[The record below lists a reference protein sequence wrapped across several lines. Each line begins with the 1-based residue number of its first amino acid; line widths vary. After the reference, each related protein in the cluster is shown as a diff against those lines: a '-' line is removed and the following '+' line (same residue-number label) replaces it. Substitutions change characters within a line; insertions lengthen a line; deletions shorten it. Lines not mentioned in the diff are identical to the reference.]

1 MALLESLGRTLTCLR
16 EGRLPSQKQL
26 KWSQLRVGLT
36 VLFASV
42 TLAVLI
48 FLMSG
53 TTGLFTHKITLLSYF
68 DNAQGLRNG
77 APVRLA
83 GVDIG
88 NVTGVHVV
96 QHRPGTP
103 VEIIMRVN
111 TKYIFNIRKDSRT
124 SLSTAGVLG
133 ETFIDID
140 SAQATGPEA
149 RNGDTLPTRDT
160 PDIQDVVRASQ
171 GTLQNLDALLKRT
184 DRILAFVE
192 SGQGSIGKLIYDPL
206 LYNRFADTVNEFKG
220 IVDQIRNGQGSL
232 GKLVSNDEAYN
243 KAMAAVDKLNLIID
257 DMQQGKGS
265 AGKFLKDPGLYNN
278 ANETIANVKKLTDDI
293 NAGKGTL
300 GKLTKDEALAQKLD
314 NTITKLSSL
323 TDRLE
328 AGEGT
333 AGKLFKDP
341 TLYNDLDQ
349 TLLETRQLVK
359 SIRENPKKYL
369 TFKVKVF

>member
-1 MALLESLGRTLTCLR
+1 VQ
-16 EGRLPSQKQL
+16 LPSQKQL

-36 VLFASV
+36 VLFASI
-42 TLAVLI
+42 TLGVLT

-53 TTGLFTHKITLLSYF
+53 TTGLFTTKITLRSYF

-77 APVRLA
+77 APVRLQ

-88 NVTGVHVV
+88 NVTGVRVV
-96 QHRPGTP
+96 GDRPRTP
-103 VEIIMRVN
+103 VEIVMRVN
-111 TKYIFNIRKDSRT
+111 TKYGFNIRKDSVT

-140 SAQATGPEA
+140 SALAKGPEA
-149 RNGDTLPTRDT
+149 RDGDTLPIRDT

-206 LYNRFADTVNEFKG
+206 LYNRFAETVNEFKG

-257 DMQQGKGS
+257 ELQQGKGT
-265 AGKFLKDPGLYNN
+265 AGKFLKDPALYNN
-278 ANETIANVKKLTDDI
+278 ANDTIANVKKLTDDI
-293 NAGKGTL
+293 NAGKGAL

-314 NTITKLSSL
+314 NTITKLSAL

-341 TLYNDLDQ
+341 ALYNNLDE
-349 TLLETRQLVK
+349 TLVETRQLVK

-369 TFKVKVF
+369 TFKVKIF

>member
-1 MALLESLGRTLTCLR
+1 M
-16 EGRLPSQKQL
+16 PSQKQL
-26 KWSQLRVGLT
+26 RWSQLRVGLT
-36 VLFASV
+36 VLFASI
-42 TLAVLI
+42 TLAVLT

-53 TTGLFTHKITLLSYF
+53 TTGLFTPKISLKSYF

-77 APVRLA
+77 APVRLQ

-88 NVTGVHVV
+88 NVTKVRVV
-96 QHRPGTP
+96 SNNPRTP
-103 VEIIMRVN
+103 VEITMRVN
-111 TKYIFNIRKDSRT
+111 TRYGFSIRKDSVT

-140 SAQATGPEA
+140 SSQATLPPA
-149 RNGDTLPTRDT
+149 RDGDTLKTRDT

-192 SGQGSIGKLIYDPL
+192 SGQGSIGKLIYDPA
-206 LYNRFADTVNEFKG
+206 LYNRFADTVSEFKG
-220 IVDQIRNGQGSL
+220 IVDQIRNGQGSI
-232 GKLVSNDEAYN
+232 GKLIASDEIYN
-243 KAMAAVDKLNLIID
+243 KATAAVDKLNVIID
-257 DMQQGKGS
+257 ELQQGKGT
-265 AGKFLKDPGLYNN
+265 AGMLLKDPALYKN
-278 ANETIANVKKLTDDI
+278 ANDTIANVKKLTDDI
-293 NAGKGTL
+293 NAGKGAL
-300 GKLTKDEALAQKLD
+300 GKLTKDEALAQKLE
-314 NTITKLSSL
+314 NTITKLSVL

-341 TLYNDLDQ
+341 SLYNNLDE
-349 TLLETRQLVK
+349 TLVETRQLVK